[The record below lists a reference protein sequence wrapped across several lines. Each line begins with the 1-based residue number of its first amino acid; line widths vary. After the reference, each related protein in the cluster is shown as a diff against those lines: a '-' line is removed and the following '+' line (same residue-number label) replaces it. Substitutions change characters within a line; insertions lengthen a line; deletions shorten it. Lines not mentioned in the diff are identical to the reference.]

1 MLPFTHSRRSSA
13 ILAFFILAVLLL
25 LWNHDEAVAHLPTT
39 ILPDFTPAVWSDY
52 LSAGDVAPLVGTAN
66 ATLGFDAILAV
77 SPRTTWRSAGLHAA
91 AQRTNLSITIP
102 PQRPPTSGETAAF
115 MALNPSGILNEG
127 SARAWLAHLQVMRA
141 AQNYSSALILED
153 DADWDV
159 RVHRQAGWVAEAVRN
174 LTVPRTETREWPWGE
189 DWDVLWL
196 GHCGERLPYD
206 EDEEP
211 GEEGPGGGG
220 GEEGVVVE
228 AEEVEVVTEK
238 VVGADGG
245 SAAPDEGAEEVAAQQ
260 QQQKTEQKENLE
272 AKVKT
277 PTSEK
282 LPIDKAKRL
291 PPGQLPGEDDYIT
304 MYDPTLPPTIGSYD
318 PRMSGDSEETRWVQH
333 AAGPIC
339 TFAYAVTAA
348 SVAKMLAM
356 RHGDEQA
363 FDLWMHSRCRSREL
377 RCFTVNPEMFHHHV
391 AAGLP
396 SSLVN
401 EGQVGG
407 SGKNYTENIMYSAR
421 CNWDKPDDQLVS
433 CRKS

>member
-13 ILAFFILAVLLL
+13 ILAFFVVAVLLL
-25 LWNHDEAVAHLPTT
+25 LWNHEEAAAHLPTT
-39 ILPDFTPAVWSDY
+39 IISDFTPQVWSDY

-66 ATLGFDAILAV
+66 ATLGFETILAV
-77 SPRTTWRSAGLHAA
+77 SPRTTWRSTGLHAA
-91 AQRTNLSITIP
+91 ALRTNLSITIP
-102 PQRPPTSGETAAF
+102 PQRPPTAAEVASF
-115 MALNPSGILNEG
+115 MALNPSGILNDG

-141 AQNYSSALILED
+141 AQNYSSALIVED

-159 RVHRQAGWVAEAVRN
+159 RVHDQAGWVAEAVRN

-196 GHCGERLPYD
+196 GHCGEKLPY
-206 EDEEP
+206 EE
-211 GEEGPGGGG
+211 GEGPGDEVG
-220 GEEGVVVE
+220 GEQGEGDGAKVV
-228 AEEVEVVTEK
+228 AEEVEVVTEEI
-238 VVGADGG
+238 VGG
-245 SAAPDEGAEEVAAQQ
+245 AAPDEGAEEPAPAVVQTQ
-260 QQQKTEQKENLE
+260 DKENLE

-277 PTSEK
+277 PTGEK
-282 LPIDKAKRL
+282 MPLTAGKAKRL
-291 PPGQLPGEDDYIT
+291 PPGVLPGEDDYIT
-304 MYDPTLPPTIGSYD
+304 LYDPTLPPTIGSYD
-318 PRMSGDSEETRWVQH
+318 PRMSGDSQDTRWVQH

-339 TFAYAVTAA
+339 TFAYAVTGA

-356 RHGDEQA
+356 QHGDEQA

-421 CNWDKPDDQLVS
+421 CNWDRPDDKLVS
-433 CRKS
+433 CRHS